1 LNFSGREERGVW
13 MQEMSNKEIAK
24 ILAEFADLMAIK
36 GENDFKIRAYTN
48 AARKIESYSDNIQ
61 KLAAEDKL
69 KDIKGIGSGIAES
82 INELLEN
89 DLIEEMEAIKAELP
103 PGVIE
108 MTDIQG
114 LGPKTAHRFYYEL
127 EIEDLTGLEEALK
140 AGKVQKL
147 KGFGK
152 KSEEKLLKAL
162 KNHEKYV
169 DKIILAKAIKTARE
183 IIETIKTEVEPELV
197 EEIEICGSSR
207 RAKELTGDLDI
218 LIATSSPKELSKI
231 IKNLDFS
238 AEVIGAGDT
247 KVSIRTDQGVQTDFR
262 LVSSEEFPSALHYF
276 TGSQA
281 HNVRMRQLAKDHN
294 LKLSEY
300 GLFKEDGSKE
310 KIESEADIFKILGLD
325 YIIPELRED
334 QGEIEAAQ
342 KGELP
347 QSIQLEDIKG
357 DLHLHSR
364 YSDGAFSI
372 KEMAEAAKERGYQ
385 YIAVTDHSQSL
396 TVASGMSTAELK
408 EQLKEIDQLNQEIKD
423 FRIFK
428 GVEVDILKNG
438 ELDFEDELLDQLDF
452 VIASVHSYFNLEEEE
467 MTERI
472 IKAVENP
479 HVNLIGHPRGR
490 MLGGREAYAV
500 DLEKVIEAAAASSTA
515 LEINA
520 SPQRLDLD
528 AEWARK
534 VKKAGG
540 KISINTDAHH
550 YKEYSDMELGVTTAR
565 RGWLEKEDVINTF
578 SAAELLEFFKQK
590 KKNT

>member
-1 LNFSGREERGVW
+1 
-13 MQEMSNKEIAK
+13 MQKMSNKEIAK
-24 ILAEFADLMAIK
+24 VLSKFADLMAIK

-48 AARKIESYSDNIQ
+48 AARKIESYPDDISQ
-61 KLAAEDKL
+61 LAAADNL
-69 KDIKGIGSGIAES
+69 KDIKGIGSGIAEA
-82 INELLEN
+82 INQLLQEGM
-89 DLIEEMEAIKAELP
+89 IEEMEAIKAELP

-127 EIEDLTGLEEALK
+127 EIEDLVSLEEALK
-140 AGKVQKL
+140 TGKVQKM

-152 KSEEKLLKAL
+152 KSEEKLLNAL

-169 DKIILAKAIKTARE
+169 DKIILAKALKTAGN
-183 IIETIKTEVEPELV
+183 IIETIKTELAPELY
-197 EEIEICGSSR
+197 EKIEICGSSR

-218 LIATSSPKELSKI
+218 LIASDQPEVLSKKL
-231 IKNLDFS
+231 KNLDFT

-247 KVSIRTDQGVQTDFR
+247 KVSIRTDKGVQTDFR
-262 LVSSEEFPSALHYF
+262 LVSREEFPSALHYF
-276 TGSQA
+276 TGSKA
-281 HNVRMRQLAKDHN
+281 HNVRMRQLAKDNN

-300 GLFKEDGSKE
+300 GLFKKDGSKV
-310 KIESEADIFKILGLD
+310 KIESEADIFKTLALD

-347 QSIQLEDIKG
+347 KSIQLTDIKG

-364 YSDGAFSI
+364 YSDGAFTI
-372 KEMAEAAKERGYQ
+372 KEMAEAARDQRAYH

-396 TVASGMSTAELK
+396 TVASGMTIEELK
-408 EQLKEIDQLNQEIKD
+408 EQLQEIEELNQELKD
-423 FRIFK
+423 FKVLK

-438 ELDFEDELLDQLDF
+438 DLDFEDQLLDQLDF
-452 VIASVHSYFNLEEEE
+452 VIASIHSHFNLKEEE
-467 MTERI
+467 MTARI
-472 IKAVENP
+472 IKAVKNP
-479 HVNLIGHPRGR
+479 HVNLIGHPSGR
-490 MLGGREAYAV
+490 MLAGREAYAV
-500 DLEKVIEAAAASSTA
+500 NLEKVIEAAAEYNTA

-520 SPQRLDLD
+520 SPQRLDLN

-550 YKEYSDMELGVTTAR
+550 YKEYSDMEIGVATAR

-578 SAAELLEFFKQK
+578 STAELMDFLDSK
-590 KKNT
+590 K

>member
-1 LNFSGREERGVW
+1 MEKMN
-13 MQEMSNKEIAK
+13 NKEIAK
-24 ILAEFADLMAIK
+24 VLSKFADLLAIK

-48 AARKIESYSDNIQ
+48 AARKIESFAEEISR
-61 KLAAEDKL
+61 LAAEDKL

-82 INELLEN
+82 ITELLEQGI
-89 DLIEEMEAIKAELP
+89 IEEMEAIKAELP

-127 EIEDLTGLEEALK
+127 EIEDLQALERALEN
-140 AGKVQKL
+140 GEVQKL

-169 DKIILAKAIKTARE
+169 DKIILAKALRTAKD
-183 IIETIKTEVEPELV
+183 IISTIKDNLDSELFS
-197 EEIEICGSSR
+197 EIEICGSSR
-207 RAKELTGDLDI
+207 RAKQLTGDLDI
-218 LIATSSPKELSKI
+218 LIATSYPKKLSQQL
-231 IKNLDFS
+231 KNLDFV
-238 AEVIGAGDT
+238 AEVIGAGKT
-247 KVSIRTDQGVQTDFR
+247 KVSIRTDRGVQTDFR
-262 LVSSEEFPSALHYF
+262 LVSEEEFPSALHYF

-281 HNVRMRQLAKDHN
+281 HNVRMRQLAKDRN

-300 GLFKEDGSKE
+300 GLFQQDGTKK
-310 KIESEADIFKILGLD
+310 KIESEEDIFKFLGLD

-347 QSIQLEDIKG
+347 ESIELKDIKG

-364 YSDGAFSI
+364 YSDGVFTI
-372 KEMAEAAKERGYQ
+372 KEMAEAAAERGYK
-385 YIAVTDHSQSL
+385 YIAVSDHSQSL
-396 TVASGMSTAELK
+396 NVAGGMSVEELK
-408 EQLKEIDQLNQEIKD
+408 KQIKEIEELNKKMD
-423 FRIFK
+423 NFKIFK

-438 ELDFEDELLDQLDF
+438 ELDFEDELLNKLDF
-452 VIASVHSYFNLEEEE
+452 VIASVHSNFNLSEVE
-467 MTERI
+467 MTDRI
-472 IKAVENP
+472 LKAVKNP

-500 DLEKVIEAAAASSTA
+500 DMNKIIKEAAANNTA

-528 AEWARK
+528 AEWSRK
-534 VKKAGG
+534 AKNAGA
-540 KISINTDAHH
+540 KLSINTDAHH
-550 YKEYSDMELGVTTAR
+550 YKEYADMELGVKTAR

-578 SAAELLEFFKQK
+578 SVNELEEFISSK
-590 KKNT
+590 K

>member
-1 LNFSGREERGVW
+1 

-24 ILAEFADLMAIK
+24 ILSKFADLMAIK

-48 AARKIESYSDNIQ
+48 AARKIESYSDNISE
-61 KLAAEDKL
+61 LAAADKL
-69 KDIKGIGSGIAES
+69 KEIKGIGSGIAEA
-82 INELLEN
+82 ITELLQ
-89 DLIEEMEAIKAELP
+89 DGVIEEMETIKAELP

-127 EIEDLTGLEEALK
+127 EIEDLMSLEEALK
-140 AGKVQKL
+140 EGRVQKL

-152 KSEEKLLKAL
+152 KSEAKLLKAL

-169 DKIILAKAIKTARE
+169 DKIRLATALKTARG
-183 IIETIKTEVEPELV
+183 IIETIKSEVESELF
-197 EEIEICGSSR
+197 EKIEICGSSR

-218 LIATSSPKELSKI
+218 LIASSRPKELSKKL
-231 IKNLDFS
+231 KNLDFT
-238 AEVIGAGDT
+238 AEVIGAGET
-247 KVSIRTDQGVQTDFR
+247 KVSIRTEQGVQTDFR

-281 HNVRMRQLAKDHN
+281 HNVRMRQLAKDQN

-300 GLFKEDGSKE
+300 GLFREDDSKE
-310 KIESEADIFKILGLD
+310 KIESEADIFKILGLE

-342 KGELP
+342 SGQLP
-347 QSIQLEDIKG
+347 ESIQLEDIKG

-396 TVASGMSTAELK
+396 TIASGMSIEELK
-408 EQLKEIDQLNQEIKD
+408 KQLQEIDQLNQEMKD
-423 FRIFK
+423 FKIFK

-438 ELDFEDELLDQLDF
+438 ELDFADELLDQLDF
-452 VIASVHSYFNLEEEE
+452 VIASVHSNFNLEKAE

-472 IKAVENP
+472 IKAVKNP

-490 MLGGREAYAV
+490 MLGGREPYAV
-500 DLEKVIEAAAASSTA
+500 DLEKVIQAAAENNTA

-534 VKKAGG
+534 AKKAGAR
-540 KISINTDAHH
+540 ISINTDAHH
-550 YKEYSDMELGVTTAR
+550 YKEYSDMELGVATAR

-578 SAAELLEFFKQK
+578 SVEELNKFFKSK
-590 KKNT
+590 KK

>member
-1 LNFSGREERGVW
+1 
-13 MQEMSNKEIAK
+13 MQELSNKEIAK
-24 ILAEFADLMAIK
+24 ILSEFADLMAIK

-48 AARKIESYSDNIQ
+48 AARKIESFPEDISE
-61 KLAAEDKL
+61 LAANDSL
-69 KDIKGIGSGIAES
+69 KDIKGIGSGISES
-82 INELLEN
+82 ITELLEN
-89 DLIEEMEAIKAELP
+89 GIIEEMEAIKAELP

-108 MTDIQG
+108 MTNIQG

-127 EIEDLTGLEEALK
+127 EIEDLITLEEALK
-140 AGKVQKL
+140 EGEIQKM

-152 KSEEKLLKAL
+152 KSEEKLLNAL

-183 IIETIKTEVEPELV
+183 IISEIKNELAPELFSA
-197 EEIEICGSSR
+197 IEICGSSR

-218 LIATSSPKELSKI
+218 LIATDQPEVLSKKL
-231 IKNLDFS
+231 KNLDFTE
-238 AEVIGAGDT
+238 EVIGAGET
-247 KVSIRTDQGVQTDFR
+247 KVSIRTGQGVQTDFR
-262 LVSSEEFPSALHYF
+262 LVSEEEFPSALHYF

-281 HNVRMRQLAKDHN
+281 HNVRMRQLAKDKE

-310 KIESEADIFKILGLD
+310 NIKTEADIFKILGLD

-347 QSIQLEDIKG
+347 QSIELEDIKG

-364 YSDGAFSI
+364 YSDGAFTI
-372 KEMAEAAKERGYQ
+372 KEMAEAAKKRGYH

-396 TVASGMSTAELK
+396 TVASGMSIEELK
-408 EQLKEIDQLNQEIKD
+408 EQLKEIEQLNQEIND
-423 FRIFK
+423 FKILK
-428 GVEVDILKNG
+428 GVEVDILKDG
-438 ELDFEDELLDQLDF
+438 SLDFEDELLDELDF
-452 VIASVHSYFNLEEEE
+452 VIASVHSYFNLSEAE

-472 IKAVENP
+472 IKAVKNP
-479 HVNLIGHPRGR
+479 HVNLIAHPRGR
-490 MLGGREAYAV
+490 MLGGREAYEL
-500 DLEKVIEAAAASSTA
+500 DLEKVIEVAAQHNTA
-515 LEINA
+515 LEINS

-534 VKKAGG
+534 VKKAGA

-550 YKEYSDMELGVTTAR
+550 YKEYDDMELGVATAR

-578 SAAELLEFFKQK
+578 SYQK
-590 KKNT
+590 LMDFLDSND

>member
-1 LNFSGREERGVW
+1 MEKLN
-13 MQEMSNKEIAK
+13 NKEIAK
-24 ILAEFADLMAIK
+24 TLSEFADLLAIK

-48 AARKIESYSDNIQ
+48 AARKIESFADDIYQ
-61 KLAAEDKL
+61 LAAEDKL

-82 INELLEN
+82 ITELLEQGI
-89 DLIEEMEAIKAELP
+89 IEEMETIKAELP

-127 EIEDLTGLEEALK
+127 KIEDLQSLQKALENGE
-140 AGKVQKL
+140 VQEL

-169 DKIILAKAIKTARE
+169 DKIILAKALRTAEE
-183 IIETIKTEVEPELV
+183 IISTIKEKIDSELFSK
-197 EEIEICGSSR
+197 IEICGSSR

-218 LIATSSPKELSKI
+218 LIATSDPKNLSQQL
-231 IKNLDFS
+231 KNLDFT
-238 AEVIGAGDT
+238 AEVIGAGET
-247 KVSIRTDQGVQTDFR
+247 KVSIRTDKGVQTDFR
-262 LVSSEEFPSALHYF
+262 LVSEEEFPSALHYF

-281 HNVRMRQLAKDHN
+281 HNVRMRQLAKDRD

-300 GLFKEDGSKE
+300 GLFREDGTKKKIKSE
-310 KIESEADIFKILGLD
+310 KDIFKFLELD

-347 QSIQLEDIKG
+347 ESIELKDIKG

-364 YSDGAFSI
+364 YSDGVFTI
-372 KEMAEAAKERGYQ
+372 KEMAEAADKRGYK
-385 YIAVTDHSQSL
+385 YIAVSDHSQSL
-396 TVASGMSTAELK
+396 NVAGGMSVEELK
-408 EQLKEIDQLNQEIKD
+408 KQIKEIDDLNKKMD
-423 FRIFK
+423 TFKIFK

-438 ELDFEDELLDQLDF
+438 ELDFEDELLSELDF
-452 VIASVHSYFNLEEEE
+452 VIASVHSNFNLSESE

-472 IKAVENP
+472 LKAVRNP
-479 HVNLIGHPRGR
+479 QVNLIGHPRGR
-490 MLGGREAYAV
+490 MLGGREPYAV
-500 DLEKVIEAAAASSTA
+500 DMDKIIKAAAANNTA

-520 SPQRLDLD
+520 SPQRLDLN

-534 VKKAGG
+534 AKNAGARL
-540 KISINTDAHH
+540 SINTDAHH
-550 YKEYSDMELGVTTAR
+550 YKEYADMELGVKTAR
-565 RGWLEKEDVINTF
+565 RGWLEKEDIINTF
-578 SAAELLEFFKQK
+578 SIKKLEKFINSK
-590 KKNT
+590 K

>member
-1 LNFSGREERGVW
+1 

-24 ILAEFADLMAIK
+24 ILSKFADLMAIK

-48 AARKIESYSDNIQ
+48 AARKIESYSEDLVE
-61 KLAAEDKL
+61 LAAEDKL
-69 KDIKGIGSGIAES
+69 KEIKGIGSGIAEA
-82 INELLEN
+82 ITELLQ
-89 DLIEEMEAIKAELP
+89 DGVIEEMEAIKAELP

-108 MTDIQG
+108 MTEIQG

-127 EIEDLTGLEEALK
+127 EIEDLISLEKALQD
-140 AGKVQKL
+140 GKVQEL

-152 KSEEKLLKAL
+152 KSEEKLLNAL

-169 DKIILAKAIKTARE
+169 DKIILAKALKTAGE
-183 IIETIKTEVEPELV
+183 IIETIKAEVEPEYF

-218 LIATSSPKELSKI
+218 LVATSKAGELSKKL
-231 IKNLDFS
+231 KNLDFT
-238 AEVIGAGDT
+238 AEVIGAGET

-262 LVSSEEFPSALHYF
+262 LVSEEEFPSALHYF
-276 TGSQA
+276 TGSKA
-281 HNVRMRQLAKDHN
+281 HNVRMRQLAKDHD

-300 GLFKEDGSKE
+300 GLFKDDGSKE
-310 KIESEADIFKILGLD
+310 KIETEADIFKILGLD

-347 QSIQLEDIKG
+347 ESIELEDIRG

-364 YSDGAFSI
+364 YSDGAFTI
-372 KEMAEAAKERGYQ
+372 REMAEAAKERGYQ

-396 TVASGMSTAELK
+396 TVASGMSIEELK
-408 EQLKEIDQLNQEIKD
+408 EQLTEIDQLNQELDD
-423 FRIFK
+423 FKIFK

-438 ELDFEDELLDQLDF
+438 ELDFEDELLEELDF
-452 VIASVHSYFNLEEEE
+452 VIASVHSYFNLEKAE
-467 MTERI
+467 MTERM
-472 IKAVENP
+472 IKAVKNP
-479 HVNLIGHPRGR
+479 QVNLIGHPRGR

-500 DLEKVIEAAAASSTA
+500 DLDRVIKAAAENNTA

-550 YKEYSDMELGVTTAR
+550 YREYSDMELGVATAR

-578 SAAELLEFFKQK
+578 SVQELDQFFKSK
-590 KKNT
+590 K

>member
-1 LNFSGREERGVW
+1 
-13 MQEMSNKEIAK
+13 MQEMSNKKIAK
-24 ILAEFADLMAIK
+24 VLSEFADLMAIK

-48 AARKIESYSDNIQ
+48 AARKIESYSEAIAE
-61 KLAAEDKL
+61 LAAADQL
-69 KDIKGIGSGIAES
+69 KEIKGIGSGIAES
-82 INELLEN
+82 IQELLQN
-89 DLIEEMEAIKAELP
+89 GVIEEMEAIKAELP

-127 EIEDLTGLEEALK
+127 EIEDLISLEKALTE
-140 AGKVQKL
+140 GRVQKL

-152 KSEEKLLKAL
+152 KSEAQLLNAL

-169 DKIILAKAIKTARE
+169 DKIMLAQALKTAKK
-183 IIETIKTEVEPELV
+183 IIETIKNKLDSKLFST
-197 EEIEICGSSR
+197 IEICGSSR

-218 LIATSSPKELSKI
+218 LIATDQPQELSKKL
-231 IKNLDFS
+231 KNLNFT

-247 KVSIRTDQGVQTDFR
+247 KISIRTDKGMQTDFR
-262 LVSSEEFPSALHYF
+262 LVSQEEFPSALHYF

-281 HNVRMRQLAKDHN
+281 HNVRMRQLAKDN
-294 LKLSEY
+294 GLKLSEY
-300 GLFKEDGSKE
+300 GLFQKDGTKE
-310 KIESEADIFKILGLD
+310 KIKSEVDIFNRLGLD

-347 QSIQLEDIKG
+347 KSIELKDIKG

-372 KEMAEAAKERGYQ
+372 KEMAEAARDQMGYQ

-396 TVASGMSTAELK
+396 TVASGMSIKELK
-408 EQLKEIDQLNQEIKD
+408 EQLQEIDALNEELENFKVL
-423 FRIFK
+423 K

-438 ELDFEDELLDQLDF
+438 ELDFEDDLLEQLDF
-452 VIASVHSYFNLEEEE
+452 VIASIHSYFNLEEEE
-467 MTERI
+467 MTARI
-472 IKAVENP
+472 IKAVKNP
-479 HVNLIGHPRGR
+479 HVKLIGHPSGR
-490 MLGGREAYAV
+490 MLGGREPYAV
-500 DLEKVIEAAAASSTA
+500 DLDKVIAAAAEYNTA

-520 SPQRLDLD
+520 SPQRLDLN

-550 YKEYSDMELGVTTAR
+550 YKEYADMELGIATAR
-565 RGWLEKEDVINTF
+565 RGWLEKEDVINTY
-578 SAAELLEFFKQK
+578 SVKELMEFLNSRK
-590 KKNT
+590 

>member
-1 LNFSGREERGVW
+1 
-13 MQEMSNKEIAK
+13 MQEMNNKEIAK

-48 AARKIESYSDNIQ
+48 AARKIENYTAAISE
-61 KLAAEDKL
+61 LAAEDKL

-82 INELLEN
+82 IKELLQ
-89 DLIEEMEAIKAELP
+89 DGIIEEMEAIKAELP

-127 EIEDLTGLEEALK
+127 EIEDLISLEQALK
-140 AGKVQKL
+140 EGQIQKL

-169 DKIILAKAIKTARE
+169 DKIILARALKTARK
-183 IIETIKTEVEPELV
+183 IIETIKAEIEPELFD
-197 EEIEICGSSR
+197 EIEICGSSR

-218 LIATSSPKELSKI
+218 LIATAEPERLSKKL
-231 IKNLDFS
+231 KNLNFT

-262 LVSSEEFPSALHYF
+262 LVSREEFPSALHYF

-281 HNVRMRQLAKDHN
+281 HNVRMRQLAKDRN

-300 GLFKEDGSKE
+300 GLFRDDGSKE

-347 QSIQLEDIKG
+347 QSIQLQDIKG

-364 YSDGAFSI
+364 YSDGAFTI
-372 KEMAEAAKERGYQ
+372 KEMAEAAKKRGYQ
-385 YIAVTDHSQSL
+385 YIAVTDHSRSL

-408 EQLKEIDQLNQEIKD
+408 EQLQEIDQLNQEISD

-452 VIASVHSYFNLEEEE
+452 VIASVHSHFNLEKAE

-472 IKAVENP
+472 IKAVKNP

-490 MLGGREAYAV
+490 MLAGREAYAV
-500 DLEKVIEAAAASSTA
+500 DLEKVIKAAAAANTA

-534 VKKAGG
+534 VKQAGG

-550 YKEYSDMELGVTTAR
+550 YREYSDMELGVATAR
-565 RGWLEKEDVINTF
+565 RGWLEKEDVINTL
-578 SAAELLEFFKQK
+578 SAEELSEFFKIK
-590 KKNT
+590 KGS

>member
-89 DLIEEMEAIKAELP
+89 GLIEEMEAIKAELP

-140 AGKVQKL
+140 AGKVQEL

-162 KNHEKYV
+162 NNHEKYV

-218 LIATSSPKELSKI
+218 LIATSSPEELSKI

-247 KVSIRTDQGVQTDFR
+247 KV
-262 LVSSEEFPSALHYF
+262 
-276 TGSQA
+276 
-281 HNVRMRQLAKDHN
+281 NVRMRQLAKDHN

-423 FRIFK
+423 
-428 GVEVDILKNG
+428 
-438 ELDFEDELLDQLDF
+438 
-452 VIASVHSYFNLEEEE
+452 
-467 MTERI
+467 
-472 IKAVENP
+472 
-479 HVNLIGHPRGR
+479 
-490 MLGGREAYAV
+490 
-500 DLEKVIEAAAASSTA
+500 
-515 LEINA
+515 
-520 SPQRLDLD
+520 
-528 AEWARK
+528 
-534 VKKAGG
+534 
-540 KISINTDAHH
+540 
-550 YKEYSDMELGVTTAR
+550 
-565 RGWLEKEDVINTF
+565 
-578 SAAELLEFFKQK
+578 
-590 KKNT
+590 

>member
-1 LNFSGREERGVW
+1 MEEK
-13 MQEMSNKEIAK
+13 SNKEIAK
-24 ILAEFADLMAIK
+24 VLAKFADLMAIK

-48 AARKIESYSDNIQ
+48 AARKIESYSDNISE
-61 KLAAEDKL
+61 LAGEDQL

-82 INELLEN
+82 IKELLQ
-89 DLIEEMEAIKAELP
+89 DGVIAEMEAIKAELP

-108 MTDIQG
+108 MTNIQG

-127 EIEDLTGLEEALK
+127 EIEDLVSLEQALTTGK
-140 AGKVQKL
+140 IQKL

-152 KSEEKLLKAL
+152 KSEAKLLKAL

-169 DKIILAKAIKTARE
+169 DKIILAKALKTAGE
-183 IIETIKTEVEPELV
+183 IIETIKKEIKPELFAK
-197 EEIEICGSSR
+197 IEICGSSR

-218 LIATSSPKELSKI
+218 LIATAEAEKLSQKL
-231 IKNLDFS
+231 KNLDFT
-238 AEVIGAGDT
+238 AEVIGAGET

-262 LVSSEEFPSALHYF
+262 LVTEEEFPYALHYF

-300 GLFKEDGSKE
+300 GLFKDDGSKE
-310 KIESEADIFKILGLD
+310 KIKSEADIFRVLGLE

-347 QSIQLEDIKG
+347 ESIELKDIKG

-364 YSDGAFSI
+364 YSDGAFTI

-396 TVASGMSTAELK
+396 TVASGMSIEDLK
-408 EQLKEIDQLNQEIKD
+408 EQLREIEELNQEIKD
-423 FRIFK
+423 FKIFK

-438 ELDFEDELLDQLDF
+438 ELDFEDQLLDKLDF
-452 VIASVHSYFNLEEEE
+452 VIASVHSYFNLEETE

-472 IKAVENP
+472 IKAIKNP
-479 HVNLIGHPRGR
+479 HVNLIGHPSGR

-500 DLEKVIEAAAASSTA
+500 DLEKVIKAAAANNTA

-534 VKKAGG
+534 AKKAGA

-550 YKEYSDMELGVTTAR
+550 YKEYSDMELGVATAR

-578 SAAELLEFFKQK
+578 SAKEIDQFFKSK
-590 KKNT
+590 K

>member
-1 LNFSGREERGVW
+1 

-24 ILAEFADLMAIK
+24 TLAKFADLMAIK

-48 AARKIESYSDNIQ
+48 AARKIESFADQISQ
-61 KLAAEDKL
+61 LAAEDNL
-69 KDIKGIGSGIAES
+69 KDIKGIGSGIAEA
-82 INELLEN
+82 INQLLQEGM
-89 DLIEEMEAIKAELP
+89 IEEMEAIKAELP

-127 EIEDLTGLEEALK
+127 EIEDLVSLEKALK
-140 AGKVQKL
+140 EGKVQKM

-152 KSEEKLLKAL
+152 KSEAKLLKAL

-169 DKIILAKAIKTARE
+169 DKIILAKALKTAGE
-183 IIETIKTEVEPELV
+183 IIETIKAEIKPELFKK
-197 EEIEICGSSR
+197 IEICGSSR

-218 LIATSSPKELSKI
+218 LIASDQPEKLSKQL
-231 IKNLDFS
+231 KNLDFT

-262 LVSSEEFPSALHYF
+262 LVSEEEFPSALHYF

-281 HNVRMRQLAKDHN
+281 HNVRMRQLAKDNN

-300 GLFKEDGSKE
+300 GLFREDGSKE

-347 QSIQLEDIKG
+347 QSIELDDIKG

-364 YSDGAFSI
+364 YSDGAFTI
-372 KEMAEAAKERGYQ
+372 KEMAEAARDQRAYQ
-385 YIAVTDHSQSL
+385 YLAVTDHSQSL
-396 TVASGMSTAELK
+396 TIASGMSIEELK
-408 EQLKEIDQLNQEIKD
+408 AQLIEIDELNKELTD
-423 FRIFK
+423 FKVLK

-438 ELDFEDELLDQLDF
+438 DLDFEDELLEQLDF
-452 VIASVHSYFNLEEEE
+452 VIASIHSNFNLKKDE
-467 MTERI
+467 MTARI
-472 IKAVENP
+472 IKAVKNP

-490 MLGGREAYAV
+490 MLGGREPYAV
-500 DLEKVIEAAAASSTA
+500 DLEKVIAAAAEYNTA

-520 SPQRLDLD
+520 SPQRLDLN

-550 YKEYSDMELGVTTAR
+550 YREYSDMKLGVATAR

-578 SAAELLEFFKQK
+578 SYEELIEFLNSK
-590 KKNT
+590 K

>member
-1 LNFSGREERGVW
+1 
-13 MQEMSNKEIAK
+13 MQEMNNKEIAK

-48 AARKIESYSDNIQ
+48 AARKIETYTAAVSE
-61 KLAAEDKL
+61 LAAEDKL

-82 INELLEN
+82 IKELLQ
-89 DLIEEMEAIKAELP
+89 DGIIEEMEAIKAELP

-127 EIEDLTGLEEALK
+127 EIEDLISLEQALK
-140 AGKVQKL
+140 EGQIQKL

-169 DKIILAKAIKTARE
+169 DKIILARALKTARK
-183 IIETIKTEVEPELV
+183 IIETIKAEIEPELFD
-197 EEIEICGSSR
+197 EIEICGSSR

-218 LIATSSPKELSKI
+218 LIATAEPERLSKKL
-231 IKNLDFS
+231 KNLNFT

-262 LVSSEEFPSALHYF
+262 LVSREEFPSALHYF

-300 GLFKEDGSKE
+300 GLFRDDGSKE

-347 QSIQLEDIKG
+347 QSIQLQDIKG

-364 YSDGAFSI
+364 YSDGAFTI
-372 KEMAEAAKERGYQ
+372 KEMAEAAKKRGYQ
-385 YIAVTDHSQSL
+385 YIAVTDHSRSL

-408 EQLKEIDQLNQEIKD
+408 EQLQEIDQLNQEISD

-452 VIASVHSYFNLEEEE
+452 VIASVHSHFNLEKAE

-472 IKAVENP
+472 IKAVKNP

-490 MLGGREAYAV
+490 MLAGREAYAV
-500 DLEKVIEAAAASSTA
+500 DLEKVIKAAAAANTA

-534 VKKAGG
+534 VKQAGG

-550 YKEYSDMELGVTTAR
+550 YREYSDMELGVATAR
-565 RGWLEKEDVINTF
+565 RGWLEKEDVINTL
-578 SAAELLEFFKQK
+578 SAEELSEFFKIK
-590 KKNT
+590 KGS

>member
-1 LNFSGREERGVW
+1 

-48 AARKIESYSDNIQ
+48 AARKIESYPEDIFE
-61 KLAAEDKL
+61 LAEEDKL
-69 KDIKGIGSGIAES
+69 KEIKGIGSGIAES
-82 INELLEN
+82 ITELLQN
-89 DLIEEMEAIKAELP
+89 GIIEEMEAVKAELP

-127 EIEDLTGLEEALK
+127 EIVDLISLEKALK
-140 AGKVQKL
+140 EGRVQEL

-169 DKIILAKAIKTARE
+169 DKINLAQALKTAGE
-183 IIETIKTEVEPELV
+183 IIETIKTELEPDFF

-218 LIATSSPKELSKI
+218 LIATAKPEKLSQKL
-231 IKNLDFS
+231 KNLNFT
-238 AEVIGAGDT
+238 AEVIGAGAT
-247 KVSIRTDQGVQTDFR
+247 KVSIRTEQGVQTDFR
-262 LVSSEEFPSALHYF
+262 LVTKEEFPSALHYF
-276 TGSQA
+276 TGSKA
-281 HNVRMRQLAKDHN
+281 HNVRMRQLAKEHN

-300 GLFKEDGSKE
+300 GLFRDDDSKE
-310 KIESEADIFKILGLD
+310 KIESEADIFKILGLE

-347 QSIQLEDIKG
+347 DSIKLEDING

-372 KEMAEAAKERGYQ
+372 REMAEAAKERGYK

-396 TVASGMSTAELK
+396 AVASGMSIEELK
-408 EQLKEIDQLNQEIKD
+408 KQLQEIDELNRD
-423 FRIFK
+423 FEDFWIFK

-438 ELDFEDELLDQLDF
+438 DLDFADELLQDLDF
-452 VIASVHSYFNLEEEE
+452 VIASVHSYFNLEEAE

-472 IKAVENP
+472 IRAVKNP
-479 HVNLIGHPRGR
+479 HVKLLGHPRGR

-500 DLEKVIEAAAASSTA
+500 NLEKVIKAAADNNTV

-534 VKKAGG
+534 VKKAGA

-550 YKEYSDMELGVTTAR
+550 YKEYSDMELGVATAR

-578 SAAELLEFFKQK
+578 SLNELNDFFESQKQ
-590 KKNT
+590 

>member
-1 LNFSGREERGVW
+1 
-13 MQEMSNKEIAK
+13 MQKMNNKEIAK
-24 ILAEFADLMAIK
+24 ILSEFADLMAIK

-48 AARKIESYSDNIQ
+48 AARKIESYADDISE
-61 KLAAEDKL
+61 LAAEDKL
-69 KDIKGIGSGIAES
+69 KEIKGIGSGIAES
-82 INELLEN
+82 ITELLQEGV
-89 DLIEEMEAIKAELP
+89 IEEMEAIKAELP

-127 EIEDLTGLEEALK
+127 EIEDLITLEAALK
-140 AGKVQKL
+140 EGRVQKL

-152 KSEEKLLKAL
+152 KSEKKLLKAL

-169 DKIILAKAIKTARE
+169 DKINLAKALKTAGE
-183 IIETIKTEVEPELV
+183 IIETIKSEVDSELYH
-197 EEIEICGSSR
+197 EIEICGSSR

-218 LIATSSPKELSKI
+218 LIASSQPQELSTKL
-231 IKNLDFS
+231 KNLDFT
-238 AEVIGAGDT
+238 AEVIGAGET
-247 KVSIRTDQGVQTDFR
+247 KVSIRTERGVQTDFR
-262 LVSSEEFPSALHYF
+262 LVSREEFPSALHYF
-276 TGSQA
+276 TGSKA
-281 HNVRMRQLAKDHN
+281 HNVRMRQLAKDRN

-300 GLFKEDGSKE
+300 GLFKDDGSKE
-310 KIESEADIFKILGLD
+310 NVESEADIFNILGLE

-347 QSIQLEDIKG
+347 VSIKLEDIKG

-364 YSDGAFSI
+364 YSDGAFTI
-372 KEMAEAAKERGYQ
+372 REMAEAAKERGYQ

-396 TVASGMSTAELK
+396 TVASGMSVEALK
-408 EQLKEIDQLNQEIKD
+408 EQLQEIEQLNQELKD

-438 ELDFEDELLDQLDF
+438 DLDFEDELLAQIDF
-452 VIASVHSYFNLEEEE
+452 VIASVHSNFNLAEKE

-472 IKAVENP
+472 IRAVKNP
-479 HVNLIGHPRGR
+479 SVNLIGHPSGR

-500 DLEKVIEAAAASSTA
+500 DLEKVIKAAAANNTA

-534 VKKAGG
+534 AKKAGA

-550 YKEYSDMELGVTTAR
+550 YKEYSDMELGVATAR

-578 SAAELLEFFKQK
+578 SAAELMDFIK
-590 KKNT
+590 

>member
-1 LNFSGREERGVW
+1 
-13 MQEMSNKEIAK
+13 MQGMSNKEIAK
-24 ILAEFADLMAIK
+24 VLSKFADLMAIK

-48 AARKIESYSDNIQ
+48 AARKIESYSDEISQ
-61 KLAAEDKL
+61 LAAEDKL

-82 INELLEN
+82 INELLQ
-89 DLIEEMEAIKAELP
+89 DGVIEEMEAIKAELP

-108 MTDIQG
+108 MTDIRG
-114 LGPKTAHRFYYEL
+114 LGPKTANRFYYEL
-127 EIEDLTGLEEALK
+127 EIEDLISLEKALK
-140 AGKVQKL
+140 EGKVQKL

-152 KSEEKLLKAL
+152 KSEEKILNAL

-169 DKIILAKAIKTARE
+169 DKIMLAKALKTAKE
-183 IIETIKTEVEPELV
+183 IIETIKTELQPELFKK
-197 EEIEICGSSR
+197 IKICGSSR

-218 LIATSSPKELSKI
+218 LIATDQPVKLSKKL
-231 IKNLDFS
+231 KNLNFT

-247 KVSIRTDQGVQTDFR
+247 KVSIRTEKGVQTDFR
-262 LVSSEEFPSALHYF
+262 LVSKEEFPSALHYF

-281 HNVRMRQLAKDHN
+281 HNVRMRQLAKDNN

-310 KIESEADIFKILGLD
+310 KIESEADIFNILGLD

-342 KGELP
+342 RGELP
-347 QSIQLEDIKG
+347 QSIELEDIKG

-372 KEMAEAAKERGYQ
+372 KKMAEAAREQRNYR

-396 TVASGMSTAELK
+396 TVANGMSIEELK
-408 EQLKEIDQLNQEIKD
+408 EQLQEIDELNKEFKD
-423 FRIFK
+423 FKVLK

-438 ELDFEDELLDQLDF
+438 KLDFDDEFLDQLDF
-452 VIASVHSYFNLEEEE
+452 VIASIHSYFKLEEKE

-472 IKAVENP
+472 IKAVKNP
-479 HVNLIGHPRGR
+479 YVNLIGHPSGR
-490 MLGGREAYAV
+490 ILGGREAYAV
-500 DLEKVIEAAAASSTA
+500 DLEKVIEAAAKYNTA

-520 SPQRLDLD
+520 SPQRLDLN

-550 YKEYSDMELGVTTAR
+550 YKEYADMELGISTAR

-578 SAAELLEFFKQK
+578 SYEELIEFLNSK
-590 KKNT
+590 K

>member
-1 LNFSGREERGVW
+1 
-13 MQEMSNKEIAK
+13 MQKMSNKEIAK
-24 ILAEFADLMAIK
+24 VLAKFADLMAIK

-48 AARKIESYSDNIQ
+48 AARKIESYADDIAQ
-61 KLAAEDKL
+61 LAAADKL
-69 KDIKGIGSGIAES
+69 KDIKGIGSGIAEA
-82 INELLEN
+82 INQLLQEGA
-89 DLIEEMEAIKAELP
+89 IEEMEAIKAELP

-127 EIEDLTGLEEALK
+127 EIEDLISLEKALIE
-140 AGKVQKL
+140 GKVQKM

-152 KSEEKLLKAL
+152 KSEEKLLNAL

-169 DKIILAKAIKTARE
+169 DKIILAKALKAARN
-183 IIETIKTEVEPELV
+183 IIETIKTELEPELFKK
-197 EEIEICGSSR
+197 IEICGSSR

-218 LIATSSPKELSKI
+218 LIASDQPQKLSKK
-231 IKNLDFS
+231 IKNLDFT

-247 KVSIRTDQGVQTDFR
+247 KVSIRTEAGVQTDFR
-262 LVSSEEFPSALHYF
+262 LVSEEEFPSALHYF

-281 HNVRMRQLAKDHN
+281 HNVRMRQLAKDHD

-300 GLFKEDGSKE
+300 GLFREDESKE

-347 QSIQLEDIKG
+347 QSIKLEEIKG

-364 YSDGAFSI
+364 YSDGAFTI
-372 KEMAEAAKERGYQ
+372 KEMAEAARDQRGYQ

-396 TVASGMSTAELK
+396 TIASGMSIKELK
-408 EQLKEIDQLNQEIKD
+408 EQLQEIDELNKELKD
-423 FRIFK
+423 FKVLK

-438 ELDFEDELLDQLDF
+438 DLDFEDELLDQLDF
-452 VIASVHSYFNLEEEE
+452 VIASIHSHFNLKEEE
-467 MTERI
+467 MTARI
-472 IKAVENP
+472 IKAVKNP

-490 MLGGREAYAV
+490 ILGGREPYAV
-500 DLEKVIEAAAASSTA
+500 DLEKVITAAAEYNTA

-520 SPQRLDLD
+520 SPQRLDLN

-550 YKEYSDMELGVTTAR
+550 YKEYSDMELGVATAR

-578 SAAELLEFFKQK
+578 SYEELMEFLNLK
-590 KKNT
+590 K

>member
-1 LNFSGREERGVW
+1 
-13 MQEMSNKEIAK
+13 MQEISNKEIAK
-24 ILAEFADLMAIK
+24 ILSEFADLMAIK
-36 GENDFKIRAYTN
+36 GENDFKIRAYAN
-48 AARKIESYSDNIQ
+48 AARKIESYADNIQ
-61 KLAAEDKL
+61 QLAAEDKL

-82 INELLEN
+82 INELLQN
-89 DLIEEMEAIKAELP
+89 GLIEEMEAIKAELP
-103 PGVIE
+103 AGVIE

-127 EIEDLTGLEEALK
+127 EIEDLIGLEKALK

-152 KSEEKLLKAL
+152 KSEEKLLRAL

-169 DKIILAKAIKTARE
+169 DKIILAKALRTAEE
-183 IIETIKTEVEPELV
+183 IIETIKTELEPDLFG
-197 EEIEICGSSR
+197 EIEVCGSSR
-207 RAKELTGDLDI
+207 RAKELIGDLDI
-218 LIATSSPKELSKI
+218 LIATAEPKKLSQKI
-231 IKNLDFS
+231 KSLDFV
-238 AEVIGAGDT
+238 AEVIGAGET

-262 LVSSEEFPSALHYF
+262 LVSKEEFPSALHYF

-281 HNVRMRQLAKDHN
+281 HNVRMRQLAKDKN

-300 GLFKEDGSKE
+300 GLFRDDGSKE
-310 KIESEADIFKILGLD
+310 KIESEADIFRILGLD

-342 KGELP
+342 RGELP
-347 QSIQLEDIKG
+347 NSIQLTDIKG

-372 KEMAEAAKERGYQ
+372 RKMAEAAKERGYQ

-396 TVASGMSTAELK
+396 TVASGMSIKELK
-408 EQLKEIDQLNQEIKD
+408 EQLEEIDQLNQTLTD

-438 ELDFEDELLDQLDF
+438 ELDFKDELLEKIDF
-452 VIASVHSYFNLEEEE
+452 VIASVHSYFNLDEDQ
-467 MTERI
+467 MTARI
-472 IKAVENP
+472 IRAVKNP
-479 HVNLIGHPRGR
+479 HVNLIAHPRGR

-500 DLEKVIEAAAASSTA
+500 DLEKVIKIAAENGTA

-520 SPQRLDLD
+520 SPQRLDLN

-550 YKEYSDMELGVTTAR
+550 YKEYSDMEFGIVTAR

-578 SAAELLEFFKQK
+578 SSEQLLDFLKQK
-590 KKNT
+590 GNNS

>member
-1 LNFSGREERGVW
+1 

-24 ILAEFADLMAIK
+24 ILAELADLMAIK

-48 AARKIESYSDNIQ
+48 AARKIESYADDIFE
-61 KLAAEDKL
+61 LAAEDKL
-69 KDIKGIGSGIAES
+69 KEIKGIGSGIAES
-82 INELLEN
+82 IEELLQ
-89 DLIEEMEAIKAELP
+89 DGVIEEMAAIKAELP

-108 MTDIQG
+108 MTNIQG

-127 EIEDLTGLEEALK
+127 EIEDLISLEEALK
-140 AGKVQKL
+140 GGKVQKL

-169 DKIILAKAIKTARE
+169 DKIILARALKTAGE
-183 IIETIKTEVEPELV
+183 IIETIKAEVEPDLFDK
-197 EEIEICGSSR
+197 IEVCGSSR

-218 LIATSSPKELSKI
+218 LIATAKPEELSKKL
-231 IKNLDFS
+231 KNLDFT
-238 AEVIGAGDT
+238 AEVIGAGET

-262 LVSSEEFPSALHYF
+262 LVTKEEFPSALHYF
-276 TGSQA
+276 TGSQS
-281 HNVRMRQLAKDHN
+281 HNIRMRQLAKDHN

-300 GLFKEDGSKE
+300 GLFKADGSKE
-310 KIESEADIFKILGLD
+310 KIEFEADIFKILGLD

-347 QSIQLEDIKG
+347 ESIESEDIRG

-364 YSDGAFSI
+364 YSDGAFTI
-372 KEMAEAAKERGYQ
+372 KEMAEAAKKRGYQ

-396 TVASGMSTAELK
+396 TVASGMTIKELK
-408 EQLKEIDQLNQEIKD
+408 EQLQEIDELNQELAN

-438 ELDFEDELLDQLDF
+438 DLDFEDELLEKLDF
-452 VIASVHSYFNLEEEE
+452 VIASVHSYFNLEEAE

-472 IKAVENP
+472 IKAVKNP
-479 HVNLIGHPRGR
+479 NVKLLGHPRGR

-500 DLEKVIEAAAASSTA
+500 NLEKVIKAAAENNTA

-528 AEWARK
+528 AEWAHR

-550 YKEYSDMELGVTTAR
+550 YREYSDMELGVATAR

-578 SAAELLEFFKQK
+578 SISELDQFLKS
-590 KKNT
+590 KN

>member
-1 LNFSGREERGVW
+1 

-24 ILAEFADLMAIK
+24 TLAKFADLMAIK

-48 AARKIESYSDNIQ
+48 AARKIESFADQISQ
-61 KLAAEDKL
+61 LAAEDNL
-69 KDIKGIGSGIAES
+69 KDIKGIGSGIAEA
-82 INELLEN
+82 INQLLQEGM
-89 DLIEEMEAIKAELP
+89 IEEMEAIKAELP

-127 EIEDLTGLEEALK
+127 EIEDLVSLEKALK
-140 AGKVQKL
+140 EGKVQKM

-152 KSEEKLLKAL
+152 KSEAKLLKAL

-169 DKIILAKAIKTARE
+169 DKIILAKALKTAGE
-183 IIETIKTEVEPELV
+183 IIETIKAEIKPELFKK
-197 EEIEICGSSR
+197 IEICGSSR

-218 LIATSSPKELSKI
+218 LIASDQPEKLSKQL
-231 IKNLDFS
+231 KNLDFT

-262 LVSSEEFPSALHYF
+262 LVSEEEFPSALHYF

-281 HNVRMRQLAKDHN
+281 HNVRMRQLAKDNN

-300 GLFKEDGSKE
+300 GLFREDESKE

-342 KGELP
+342 KGDLP
-347 QSIQLEDIKG
+347 DSIKLEDIRG

-364 YSDGAFSI
+364 YSDGAFTI
-372 KEMAEAAKERGYQ
+372 REMAAAAKERGYQ

-396 TVASGMSTAELK
+396 TVASGMSIEKLK
-408 EQLKEIDQLNQEIKD
+408 EQITEIDQLNEELDD
-423 FRIFK
+423 FKIFK

-438 ELDFEDELLDQLDF
+438 ELDFEDQLLDQLDF
-452 VIASVHSYFNLEEEE
+452 VIASVHSYFNLEESE
-467 MTERI
+467 MTERM

-500 DLEKVIEAAAASSTA
+500 NLEKVIEAAAANNTA

-534 VKKAGG
+534 AKKAGA

-550 YKEYSDMELGVTTAR
+550 YREYSDMELGVATAR

-578 SAAELLEFFKQK
+578 SVGELDQFLNLK
-590 KKNT
+590 K

>member
-1 LNFSGREERGVW
+1 
-13 MQEMSNKEIAK
+13 MQKMSNKEIAK
-24 ILAEFADLMAIK
+24 VLAKFADLMAIK

-48 AARKIESYSDNIQ
+48 AARKIESYADDIAQ
-61 KLAAEDKL
+61 LAAADKL
-69 KDIKGIGSGIAES
+69 KDIKGIGSGIAEA
-82 INELLEN
+82 INQLLQEGT
-89 DLIEEMEAIKAELP
+89 IEEMEAIKAELP

-127 EIEDLTGLEEALK
+127 EIEDLISLEKALTE
-140 AGKVQKL
+140 GKVQKM

-152 KSEEKLLKAL
+152 KSEEKLLNAL

-169 DKIILAKAIKTARE
+169 DKIILAKALKAAGD
-183 IIETIKTEVEPELV
+183 IIETIKTELEPELFKK
-197 EEIEICGSSR
+197 IEICGSSR

-218 LIATSSPKELSKI
+218 LIASDQPQKLSKKL
-231 IKNLDFS
+231 KNLDFT

-247 KVSIRTDQGVQTDFR
+247 KVSIRTEAGVQTDFR
-262 LVSSEEFPSALHYF
+262 LVSEEEFPSALHYF

-281 HNVRMRQLAKDHN
+281 HNVRMRQLAKDHD

-300 GLFKEDGSKE
+300 GLFREDESKE
-310 KIESEADIFKILGLD
+310 KIESEADIFRILGLD

-347 QSIQLEDIKG
+347 QSIKLEEIKG

-364 YSDGAFSI
+364 YSDGAFTI
-372 KEMAEAAKERGYQ
+372 KEMAEAARDQRGYQ

-396 TVASGMSTAELK
+396 TIASGMSIKELK
-408 EQLKEIDQLNQEIKD
+408 EQLQEIDELNKELKD
-423 FRIFK
+423 FKVLK

-438 ELDFEDELLDQLDF
+438 DLDFEDELLDQLDF
-452 VIASVHSYFNLEEEE
+452 VIASIHSHFNLNEEE
-467 MTERI
+467 MTARI
-472 IKAVENP
+472 IKAVKNP

-490 MLGGREAYAV
+490 ILGGREPYAV
-500 DLEKVIEAAAASSTA
+500 DLEKVITAAAEYNTA

-520 SPQRLDLD
+520 SPQRLDLN

-550 YKEYSDMELGVTTAR
+550 YKEYSDMELGVATAR

-578 SAAELLEFFKQK
+578 SYEELMEFLNSK
-590 KKNT
+590 K

>member
-1 LNFSGREERGVW
+1 

-24 ILAEFADLMAIK
+24 ILAKFADLMAIK

-48 AARKIESYSDNIQ
+48 AARKIESYTDNISE
-61 KLAAEDKL
+61 LAADDKL
-69 KDIKGIGSGIAES
+69 KEIKGIGSGIAES
-82 INELLEN
+82 IKELLQ
-89 DLIEEMEAIKAELP
+89 DGVIEEMEAIKAELP

-127 EIEDLTGLEEALK
+127 EIEDLLSLEKALTE
-140 AGKVQKL
+140 GRVQKL

-152 KSEEKLLKAL
+152 KSEAKLLQAL

-169 DKIILAKAIKTARE
+169 DKIILAKAIKTARK
-183 IIETIKTEVEPELV
+183 IIETIKAEVKADLFDK
-197 EEIEICGSSR
+197 IEICGSSR

-218 LIATSSPKELSKI
+218 LIATSKPEELAQK
-231 IKNLDFS
+231 IKNLDFT
-238 AEVIGAGDT
+238 AEVIGAGQT
-247 KVSIRTDQGVQTDFR
+247 KVSIRTEEGVQTDFR
-262 LVSSEEFPSALHYF
+262 LVTEEEFPSALHYF

-300 GLFKEDGSKE
+300 GLFREDGSKE
-310 KIESEADIFKILGLD
+310 KIESEADIFRILGLD

-342 KGELP
+342 KGDLP
-347 QSIQLEDIKG
+347 DSIELEDVKG

-364 YSDGAFSI
+364 YSDGAFTI
-372 KEMAEAAKERGYQ
+372 KEMAEAAKRRGYK

-396 TVASGMSTAELK
+396 TVASGMSVEELK
-408 EQLKEIDQLNQEIKD
+408 EQLQEIEQLNQEFED
-423 FRIFK
+423 FKIFK

-438 ELDFEDELLDQLDF
+438 ELDFEDQLLDELDF
-452 VIASVHSYFNLEEEE
+452 VIASVHSHFNLEEAE

-500 DLEKVIEAAAASSTA
+500 DLEKVIQAAAANNTA

-550 YKEYSDMELGVTTAR
+550 YREYSDMELGVATAR

-578 SAAELLEFFKQK
+578 SAAELGQFFKSK
-590 KKNT
+590 KSN

>member
-1 LNFSGREERGVW
+1 
-13 MQEMSNKEIAK
+13 MQKMSNKEIAK
-24 ILAEFADLMAIK
+24 VLAKFADLMAIK

-48 AARKIESYSDNIQ
+48 AARKIESYADDIAQ
-61 KLAAEDKL
+61 LAAADKL
-69 KDIKGIGSGIAES
+69 KDIKGIGSGIAEA
-82 INELLEN
+82 INQLLQEGT
-89 DLIEEMEAIKAELP
+89 IEEMEAIKAELP

-127 EIEDLTGLEEALK
+127 EIEDLISLEKALTE
-140 AGKVQKL
+140 GKVQKM

-152 KSEEKLLKAL
+152 KSEEKLLNAL

-169 DKIILAKAIKTARE
+169 DKIILAKALKAAGD
-183 IIETIKTEVEPELV
+183 IIETIKTELEPELFKK
-197 EEIEICGSSR
+197 IEICGSSR

-218 LIATSSPKELSKI
+218 LIASDQPQKLSKKL
-231 IKNLDFS
+231 KNLDFT

-247 KVSIRTDQGVQTDFR
+247 KVSIRTEAGVQTDFR
-262 LVSSEEFPSALHYF
+262 LVSEEEFPSALHYF

-281 HNVRMRQLAKDHN
+281 HNVRMRQLAKDHD

-300 GLFKEDGSKE
+300 GLFREDESKE

-347 QSIQLEDIKG
+347 QSIKLEEIKG

-364 YSDGAFSI
+364 YSDGAFTI
-372 KEMAEAAKERGYQ
+372 KEMAEAARDQRGYQ

-396 TVASGMSTAELK
+396 TIASGMSIKELK
-408 EQLKEIDQLNQEIKD
+408 EQLQEIDELNKELKD
-423 FRIFK
+423 FKVLK

-438 ELDFEDELLDQLDF
+438 DLDFEDELLDQLDF
-452 VIASVHSYFNLEEEE
+452 VIASIHSHFNLNEEE
-467 MTERI
+467 MTARI
-472 IKAVENP
+472 IKAVKNP

-490 MLGGREAYAV
+490 ILGGREPYAV
-500 DLEKVIEAAAASSTA
+500 DLEKVITAAAEYNTA

-520 SPQRLDLD
+520 SPQRLDLN

-550 YKEYSDMELGVTTAR
+550 YKEYSDMELGVATAR

-578 SAAELLEFFKQK
+578 SYEELMEFLNSK
-590 KKNT
+590 K

>member
-1 LNFSGREERGVW
+1 
-13 MQEMSNKEIAK
+13 MQKMSNKEIAK
-24 ILAEFADLMAIK
+24 VLAKFADLMAIK

-48 AARKIESYSDNIQ
+48 AARKIESYADDIAQ
-61 KLAAEDKL
+61 LAAADKL
-69 KDIKGIGSGIAES
+69 KDIKGIGSGIAEA
-82 INELLEN
+82 INQLLQEGA
-89 DLIEEMEAIKAELP
+89 IEEMEAIKAELP

-127 EIEDLTGLEEALK
+127 EIEDLISLEKALIE
-140 AGKVQKL
+140 GKVQKM
-147 KGFGK
+147 KGFGN
-152 KSEEKLLKAL
+152 KSEEQLLNAL

-169 DKIILAKAIKTARE
+169 DKIILAKALKAARN
-183 IIETIKTEVEPELV
+183 IIETIKTELEPELFKK
-197 EEIEICGSSR
+197 IEICGSSR

-218 LIATSSPKELSKI
+218 LIASDQPQKLSKK
-231 IKNLDFS
+231 IKNLDFT

-247 KVSIRTDQGVQTDFR
+247 KVSIRTEAGVQTDFR
-262 LVSSEEFPSALHYF
+262 LVSEEEFPSALHYF

-281 HNVRMRQLAKDHN
+281 HNVRMRQLAKDHD

-300 GLFKEDGSKE
+300 GLFREDESKE

-347 QSIQLEDIKG
+347 QSIKLEEIKG

-364 YSDGAFSI
+364 YSDGAFTI
-372 KEMAEAAKERGYQ
+372 KEMAEAARDQRGYQ

-396 TVASGMSTAELK
+396 TIASGMSIKELK
-408 EQLKEIDQLNQEIKD
+408 EQLQEIDELNKELKD
-423 FRIFK
+423 FKVLK

-438 ELDFEDELLDQLDF
+438 DLDFEDELLDQLDF
-452 VIASVHSYFNLEEEE
+452 VIASIHSHFNLKEEE
-467 MTERI
+467 MTARI
-472 IKAVENP
+472 IKAVKNP

-490 MLGGREAYAV
+490 ILGGREPYAV
-500 DLEKVIEAAAASSTA
+500 DLEKVITAAAEYNTA

-520 SPQRLDLD
+520 SPQRLDLN

-550 YKEYSDMELGVTTAR
+550 YKEYSDMELGVATAR

-578 SAAELLEFFKQK
+578 SYEELMEFLNLK
-590 KKNT
+590 K

>member
-1 LNFSGREERGVW
+1 
-13 MQEMSNKEIAK
+13 MQDMSNKEIAK
-24 ILAEFADLMAIK
+24 VLAKFADLMAIK

-48 AARKIESYSDNIQ
+48 AARKIESYADDIS
-61 KLAAEDKL
+61 KLAAAGNL
-69 KDIKGIGSGIAES
+69 KDIKGIGSGIAEA
-82 INELLEN
+82 INQLLEEGM
-89 DLIEEMEAIKAELP
+89 IEEMEAIKAELP

-127 EIEDLTGLEEALK
+127 EIEDLVSLEKALK
-140 AGKVQKL
+140 EAKVQKL

-152 KSEEKLLKAL
+152 KSEEKLLNAL

-169 DKIILAKAIKTARE
+169 DKIILAKALKTAGE
-183 IIETIKTEVEPELV
+183 IIEIIKTEVEPELFNK
-197 EEIEICGSSR
+197 IEICGSSR

-218 LIATSSPKELSKI
+218 LIASDQPEKLSKKL
-231 IKNLDFS
+231 KNLEFT
-238 AEVIGAGDT
+238 AEVIGAGAT
-247 KVSIRTDQGVQTDFR
+247 KVSIRTDKGVQTDFR
-262 LVSSEEFPSALHYF
+262 LVSAEEFPSALHYF

-281 HNVRMRQLAKDHN
+281 HNVRMRQLAKDNN

-347 QSIQLEDIKG
+347 QSIELKDIKG

-364 YSDGAFSI
+364 YSDGAFTI
-372 KEMAEAAKERGYQ
+372 KEMAEAARDQRGYQ

-396 TVASGMSTAELK
+396 TVASGMSKAELK
-408 EQLKEIDQLNQEIKD
+408 KQLQEIDELNKELKD
-423 FRIFK
+423 FKVLK

-438 ELDFEDELLDQLDF
+438 DLDFEDELLDQLDF
-452 VIASVHSYFNLEEEE
+452 VIASIHSYFNLDEAE
-467 MTERI
+467 MTARI
-472 IKAVENP
+472 IKAVKNP
-479 HVNLIGHPRGR
+479 HVNLIGHPSGR
-490 MLGGREAYAV
+490 ILGGREAYAV
-500 DLEKVIEAAAASSTA
+500 NLEKVIEAAAEYNTA

-520 SPQRLDLD
+520 SPQRLDLN
-528 AEWARK
+528 AEWVRK

-550 YKEYSDMELGVTTAR
+550 YKEYSDMELGIATAR

-578 SAAELLEFFKQK
+578 STSELMAFLNSK
-590 KKNT
+590 K

>member
-1 LNFSGREERGVW
+1 
-13 MQEMSNKEIAK
+13 MQEMNNKEIAK
-24 ILAEFADLMAIK
+24 ILSEFADIMAIK

-48 AARKIESYSDNIQ
+48 AARKIGSYPDDIF
-61 KLAAEDKL
+61 KLAAEDEL
-69 KDIKGIGSGIAES
+69 KEIKGIGSGIAES
-82 INELLEN
+82 IKELLQ
-89 DLIEEMEAIKAELP
+89 DGVIEEMEAIKAELP

-127 EIEDLTGLEEALK
+127 EIENLMTLEEALK
-140 AGKVQKL
+140 AGKIQKL

-169 DKIILAKAIKTARE
+169 DKIILSKALKTARE
-183 IIETIKTEVEPELV
+183 IIETIKTELKPDLF

-218 LIATSSPKELSKI
+218 LIATAKPEKLSKNL
-231 IKNLDFS
+231 KNLDFT
-238 AEVIGAGDT
+238 AEVIGAGET

-262 LVSSEEFPSALHYF
+262 LVSEEEFSSALHYF
-276 TGSQA
+276 TGSKA

-300 GLFKEDGSKE
+300 GLFRDDDSKE
-310 KIESEADIFKILGLD
+310 KIESEADIFKVLGLD

-334 QGEIEAAQ
+334 RGEIEAAQ

-347 QSIQLEDIKG
+347 DSIELEDIKG

-372 KEMAEAAKERGYQ
+372 KEMAEAAKKRGYQ

-396 TVASGMSTAELK
+396 TVASGMSIEELK
-408 EQLKEIDQLNQEIKD
+408 EQLKEIDQLNQKLAD
-423 FRIFK
+423 FKIFK
-428 GVEVDILKNG
+428 GVEVDILKDG
-438 ELDFEDELLDQLDF
+438 KLDFEDELLKEIDF
-452 VIASVHSYFNLEEEE
+452 VIASIHSYFNLGETE

-479 HVNLIGHPRGR
+479 QVNLIGHPSGR
-490 MLGGREAYAV
+490 MLAGREAYAV
-500 DLEKVIEAAAASSTA
+500 NLDKVIKAAAENNTA

-534 VKKAGG
+534 AKKAGA

-550 YKEYSDMELGVTTAR
+550 YKEYSDLELGVATAR

-578 SAAELLEFFKQK
+578 SVKDLNKFFKS
-590 KKNT
+590 NSNN